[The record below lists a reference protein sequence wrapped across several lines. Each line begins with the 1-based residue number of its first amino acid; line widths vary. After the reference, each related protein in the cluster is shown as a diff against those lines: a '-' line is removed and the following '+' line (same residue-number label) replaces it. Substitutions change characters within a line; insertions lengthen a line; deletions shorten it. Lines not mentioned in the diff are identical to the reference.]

1 MPNKDITQKTEKT
14 DEKDRSLNAEQK
26 IAKEEG
32 TIQEEEA
39 KQEDLLNAALEMDQ
53 EDELDTLIDDILNAD
68 IGDILNAELEKDEKD
83 KSDVPVEDKKAQD
96 LLKLKREDE
105 KD

>member
-1 MPNKDITQKTEKT
+1 MPNKDITPKTEKT
-14 DEKDRSLNAEQK
+14 DEKDSSLNAEQK

-32 TIQEEEA
+32 TIQEEED

-53 EDELDTLIDDILNAD
+53 EDELDTLIGDILNAD
-68 IGDILNAELEKDEKD
+68 IGDILNAELEKDEED